1 MFLEELSTIAQNYDL
16 EHNAP
21 IVKYGHI
28 KSGEKTD
35 EGFTVY
41 NSLVEA
47 LEDSSCS
54 SRMNY
59 SLENGE
65 LTGKFEKE
73 FSEGLMSIDYTY
85 RALESTKEEFLN
97 KVFNKRGKQPF
108 SFLPRVAKY
117 STPVKLTLNKPNE
130 SPEQN
135 TAA

>member
-1 MFLEELSTIAQNYDL
+1 MVLEDVLVLAQNYDL

-21 IVKYGHI
+21 IVKYGFI
-28 KSGEKTD
+28 RSAKKTD
-35 EGFTVY
+35 QGFTIY

-65 LTGKFEKE
+65 LYGRFEKE
-73 FSEGLMSIDYTY
+73 FPEGLMSLDYAY
-85 RALESTKEEFLN
+85 RAIESTKEEFLN
-97 KVFNKRGKQPF
+97 KVFNKRGKQPS

-117 STPVKLTLNKPNE
+117 STPVKLTLNKPDE

-135 TAA
+135 TTA